1 MLAGALPSCPQIER
15 PREWPRDHLLHP
27 RHLETAPHTPE
38 PCLQATLPL
47 EFHAVQILQRKLRV
61 GARRDAACDTP
72 EPPEAPPD
80 SAHEAE
86 GWGSMC
92 LVKQCVVKG
101 GTLRVVWY
109 CVQKR
114 EKWTPALALAPNN
127 ICMMTRQF
135 WMRQMQTAH
144 CKLRGTTILHLQL

>member
-1 MLAGALPSCPQIER
+1 MC
-15 PREWPRDHLLHP
+15 
-27 RHLETAPHTPE
+27 TASHPE

-61 GARRDAACDTP
+61 GARRDAACDNP

-92 LVKQCVVKG
+92 SEAVCG
-101 GTLRVVWY
+101 EGRHTRVVWY

-114 EKWTPALALAPNN
+114 EKWTPALALAP
-127 ICMMTRQF
+127 MYLP
-135 WMRQMQTAH
+135 TALA
-144 CKLRGTTILHLQL
+144 CPSAKG